1 MAAAA
6 AAAVSTRGRV
16 EGNDRG
22 RARAGITGT
31 ARGADA
37 RSADPAAAA
46 YIRAGLGEGTRR
58 RPGVRGPGGSNSAA
72 AVAHARIGQQY
83 CRGTTGGG
91 GGKLAS
97 ALGLAPR
104 RRRQLF

>member
-1 MAAAA
+1 LGA
-6 AAAVSTRGRV
+6 
-16 EGNDRG
+16 
-22 RARAGITGT
+22 RARRDTGT

-37 RSADPAAAA
+37 RSADLAAAAA
-46 YIRAGLGEGTRR
+46 YICAGFGERTRR

-72 AVAHARIGQQY
+72 AAAAAVAHARIGQQY
-83 CRGTTGGG
+83 CRGTPGGG